1 MRPAMKV
8 LGAILAGGASRRFGS
23 DKAEALIA
31 GEPMLCHVAHR
42 LSAQTDG
49 LVICG
54 RSWRSLRAVAD
65 RPRPGMGPLGGL
77 AGALRHAGDH
87 GFDLVLTAACDMPDI
102 PPGLVERLGPA
113 PSVVK
118 GQQLVGLWPASLA
131 AELEAHL
138 DETGDYSVKAWMGR
152 TGARQVEIGQVMSNI
167 NTSAD
172 LDAFTRRAGPR
183 SSP

>member
-1 MRPAMKV
+1 M
-8 LGAILAGGASRRFGS
+8 
-23 DKAEALIA
+23 
-31 GEPMLCHVAHR
+31 
-42 LSAQTDG
+42 
-49 LVICG
+49 CG
-54 RSWRSLRAVAD
+54 RGRGARRAVAD
-65 RPRPGMGPLGGL
+65 RPGPGMGPVGGF

-138 DETGDYSVKAWMGR
+138 DETGDHSEYGKGSGR
-152 TGARQVEIGQVMSNI
+152 ERVWKCG
-167 NTSAD
+167 
-172 LDAFTRRAGPR
+172 
-183 SSP
+183 

>member
-1 MRPAMKV
+1 
-8 LGAILAGGASRRFGS
+8 
-23 DKAEALIA
+23 
-31 GEPMLCHVAHR
+31 MLFHVAHR
-42 LSAQTDG
+42 LAAQTDG

-54 RSWRSLRAVAD
+54 RSWGSLRTVAD

-131 AELEAHL
+131 AVLAAHL
-138 DETGDYSVKAWMGR
+138 DETGANSVKAWMGR
-152 TGARQVEIGQVMSNI
+152 NGAREVDKIGGAEGGERV
-167 NTSAD
+167 
-172 LDAFTRRAGPR
+172 GPYV
-183 SSP
+183 

>member
-1 MRPAMKV
+1 
-8 LGAILAGGASRRFGS
+8 
-23 DKAEALIA
+23 
-31 GEPMLCHVAHR
+31 MLFHVAHR
-42 LSAQTDG
+42 LAAQTDG

-54 RSWRSLRAVAD
+54 RSCGSLRTVAD

-113 PSVVK
+113 PSVVQ

-131 AELEAHL
+131 AELEAHF
-138 DETGDYSVKAWMGR
+138 DETGDYSVKEWMGR
-152 TGARQVEIGQVMSNI
+152 SGARQVEIGAVMSNI
-167 NTSAD
+167 KTCAE
-172 LDAFTRRAGPR
+172 LYAFKDRQSTRLH
-183 SSP
+183 S